1 MTRSEM
7 ALLLGLMA
15 GRDARKVDQTMVEAW
30 FEDAG
35 DLDLTDA
42 RAAVTA
48 WYRQTRERMMP
59 ADLRAGVRVVRED
72 RKRREQP
79 HEIRAIAGRY
89 DTDVTRDLRIERGVA
104 QCRAVLAP
112 VIARLEAARDGS
124 QPEASESDEIRR
136 RALEVA
142 RAQKRGQR
150 S

>member
-15 GRDARKVDQTMVEAW
+15 GRDSRKVDQTMVEAW

-42 RAAVTA
+42 RTAVTA

-59 ADLRAGVRVVRED
+59 ADLRAGVRAVRED
-72 RKRREQP
+72 RQRREQP
-79 HEIRAIAGRY
+79 HEVRAIAGRF
-89 DTDVTRDLRIERGVA
+89 DTDVTRGLRIERGVA
-104 QCRAVLAP
+104 QCRD
-112 VIARLEAARDGS
+112 VIGPILARLQSARDGAD
-124 QPEASESDEIRR
+124 PVLTESDEIRN

-142 RAQKRGQR
+142 RAAKKGRKA
-150 S
+150 